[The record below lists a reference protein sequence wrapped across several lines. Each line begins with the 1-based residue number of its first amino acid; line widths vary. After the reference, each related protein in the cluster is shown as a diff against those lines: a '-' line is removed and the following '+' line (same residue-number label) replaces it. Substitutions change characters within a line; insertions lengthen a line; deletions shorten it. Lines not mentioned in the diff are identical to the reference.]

1 MRVCSCET
9 IRNGGSCLGCPYDTG
24 LFYGH
29 LAAVLKGCEE
39 ILNEKIKESNDG
51 KLLHDG
57 TGQTRQL
64 RPGGVLPET

>member
-1 MRVCSCET
+1 
-9 IRNGGSCLGCPYDTG
+9 

-39 ILNEKIKESNDG
+39 VLNKKIEEAKNDG

-57 TGQTRQL
+57 TGQSRQL
-64 RPGGVLPET
+64 RP